1 MGTLQRL
8 GDDLWV
14 ADGPTA
20 MDLFVI
26 PYPTRMTIIRLPSG
40 RLWLSSPV
48 TLSYQRL
55 QEVLDLGEP
64 AHLVSAT
71 PRHHWRLQ
79 PWHALFP
86 DATLWSC
93 ATGPFT
99 LGKRTLP
106 ATRLTDRVPADWEG
120 AIDQAVYTGVAFEE
134 TTFLHAA
141 SGTVV
146 VEDIIQSHEHN
157 PSAVVTA
164 AVRLGGIGTPGG
176 VPRDIRAITHR
187 AAGRA
192 WAKRVLSWDFDRL
205 IMAHG
210 PVVETGAKAYV
221 ERAFDWLL
229 R

>member
-20 MDLFVI
+20 IDLLVI

-48 TLSYQRL
+48 RLSYDRL

-71 PRHHWRLQ
+71 PRHHWRLE

-106 ATRLTDRVPADWEG
+106 
-120 AIDQAVYTGVAFEE
+120 
-134 TTFLHAA
+134 
-141 SGTVV
+141 
-146 VEDIIQSHEHN
+146 
-157 PSAVVTA
+157 
-164 AVRLGGIGTPGG
+164 
-176 VPRDIRAITHR
+176 PRDIRAITHR
-187 AAGRA
+187 TAGRA
-192 WAKRVLSWDFDRL
+192 WAERVMSWDFDRL
-205 IMAHG
+205 VMAHG